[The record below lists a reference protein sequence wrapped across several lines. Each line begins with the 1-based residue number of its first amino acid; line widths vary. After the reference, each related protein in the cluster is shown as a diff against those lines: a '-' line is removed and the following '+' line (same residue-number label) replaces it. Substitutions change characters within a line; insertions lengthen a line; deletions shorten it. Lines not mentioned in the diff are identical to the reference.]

1 MTLDVRE
8 ITAGYGSITV
18 LRQLS
23 LSLGEAGILGVLGRN
38 GMGKT
43 TLIRTLAGLI
53 VPSEGTITLNG
64 QDITRLPP
72 HERASLGVT
81 TVVQDRGI
89 FPRLTV
95 LENLEMGRTAS
106 GRVKRNRQVEVL
118 DYFPR
123 LGERLGQLAGTLSGG
138 EQQMLAIGRGLMTD
152 PSVLLLDE
160 PSDGIMPTLVQ
171 QIGETLAEINRREG
185 TTIVLV
191 EQNLPMVFSMAQY
204 CIVLEKGRLVAEG
217 SCEEVS
223 RSEVLQEYLAI

>member
-1 MTLDVRE
+1 MTLDVRD

-18 LRQLS
+18 LRELS
-23 LSLGEAGILGVLGRN
+23 LSVAEAGILGVLGRN

-64 QDITRLPP
+64 QNVTHLPP
-72 HERASLGVT
+72 HERASMGVT

-95 LENLEMGRTAS
+95 LENLEMGRKAS
-106 GRVKRNRQVEVL
+106 GKVKRNRLEEVL
-118 DYFPR
+118 GYFPR
-123 LGERLGQLAGTLSGG
+123 LRERLGQLAGTMSGG

-152 PSVLLLDE
+152 PGLMLLDE

-185 TTIVLV
+185 TAIVLV
-191 EQNLPMVFSMAQY
+191 EQNLPMVFAMAQY
-204 CIVLEKGRLVAEG
+204 CIVLEKGQLVAEG

>member
-1 MTLDVRE
+1 MTLEVRE

-18 LRQLS
+18 RRQLS
-23 LSLGEAGILGVLGRN
+23 LSVPEAGILGVLGRN

-53 VPSEGTITLNG
+53 QPSEGAITLNG
-64 QDITRLPP
+64 QDTTQFPP

-95 LENLEMGRTAS
+95 HENLQMGRIAS
-106 GRVKRNRQVEVL
+106 GQAKRNRIEEVL
-118 DYFPR
+118 SYFPR
-123 LGERLGQLAGTLSGG
+123 LRERFGQLAGTMSGG

-152 PSVLLLDE
+152 PKVMLLDE

-171 QIGETLAEINRREG
+171 QIGETLGEINRQEG
-185 TTIVLV
+185 TAIVLV
-191 EQNLPMVFSMAQY
+191 EQNLPMVFGMAQY
-204 CIVLEKGRLVAEG
+204 CIVLEKGQLVAEG
-217 SCEEVS
+217 TSEEVS

>member
-1 MTLDVRE
+1 MTLEVRD
-8 ITAGYGSITV
+8 ITAGYGTITV

-23 LSLGEAGILGVLGRN
+23 LSVPEAGILGVLGRN

-53 VPSEGTITLNG
+53 QPSEGAITLNG
-64 QDITRLPP
+64 QDITRFPP

-95 LENLEMGRTAS
+95 RENLQMGRIAS
-106 GRVKRNRQVEVL
+106 GQAKRNRIEEVL
-118 DYFPR
+118 SYFPR
-123 LGERLGQLAGTLSGG
+123 LRERLGQLAGTMSGG

-152 PSVLLLDE
+152 PKVMLLDE

-171 QIGETLAEINRREG
+171 QIGETLGEINRQEG
-185 TTIVLV
+185 TAIVLV
-191 EQNLPMVFSMAQY
+191 EQNLPMVFGMAQY
-204 CIVLEKGRLVAEG
+204 CIVLEKGQLVAEG
-217 SCEEVS
+217 TSEEVS

>member
-152 PSVLLLDE
+152 PRVLLLDE

>member
-53 VPSEGTITLNG
+53 VPSEGTVTLNG

>member
-1 MTLDVRE
+1 MTLEVRD
-8 ITAGYGSITV
+8 ITAGYGTITV

-23 LSLGEAGILGVLGRN
+23 LSVPEAGILGVLGRN

-53 VPSEGTITLNG
+53 QPSEGAITLNG
-64 QDITRLPP
+64 QDITRFPP

-95 LENLEMGRTAS
+95 RENLQMGRIAS
-106 GRVKRNRQVEVL
+106 GQAKRNRIEEVL
-118 DYFPR
+118 SYFPR
-123 LGERLGQLAGTLSGG
+123 LRERLGQLAGTMSGG

-152 PSVLLLDE
+152 PKVMLLDE

-171 QIGETLAEINRREG
+171 QIGETLGEINRQEG
-185 TTIVLV
+185 TAIVLV
-191 EQNLPMVFSMAQY
+191 EQNLPMVFGMAQY
-204 CIVLEKGRLVAEG
+204 CIVLEKGQLVAEG
-217 SCEEVS
+217 TSEEVS
-223 RSEVLQEYLAI
+223 RSEVLREYLAI